1 MLFIKIVLYEKLE
14 LQLIGVQESFD
25 YEWISRKSF
34 GRIGSY
40 VEIGNIFVQLM
51 DLLAD
56 EFQNH
61 VILENHNWIYMYK
74 IFSPIVVQM

>member
-34 GRIGSY
+34 GRIGPY
-40 VEIGNIFVQLM
+40 VEIGNFFVQLV
-51 DLLAD
+51 DLRAD
-56 EFQNH
+56 EFQIH
-61 VILENHNWIYMYK
+61 IILENHN
-74 IFSPIVVQM
+74 